1 MSSLNLNAVAEKD
14 ITLEDEICLF
24 FIFFFSS
31 FFFFLFVISP
41 LNYQHIHTN
50 TIMAPKKQATV
61 VTEQDISN
69 SDNEQLV
76 ELINNLVNTKQDELF
91 AKYKAKVESQLEN
104 DHQLI
109 EDLQAELKAKDD
121 RIDALLEELSSLKQ
135 DPGMEFASPIR
146 KKASGRLNQDELA
159 KERENIC
166 FTLDMIE
173 LLTGVKVI
181 NFENTSDEYIF
192 DIKQSS
198 SVKLG
203 LTMHYQLVLASQ
215 PSPEINYIPTFLD
228 ALEGEEV
235 ENYENAKILQKI
247 LPDYL
252 CENLSFPFDTLAQF
266 YGKVNRALNK
276 K

>member
-1 MSSLNLNAVAEKD
+1 MKFVY
-14 ITLEDEICLF
+14 F
-24 FIFFFSS
+24 YFFFRRFS
-31 FFFFLFVISP
+31 FCYIP
-41 LNYQHIHTN
+41 LNYQHIHT
-50 TIMAPKKQATV
+50 IYGPKQATV

-173 LLTGVKVI
+173 LLTG
-181 NFENTSDEYIF
+181 
-192 DIKQSS
+192 
-198 SVKLG
+198 
-203 LTMHYQLVLASQ
+203 
-215 PSPEINYIPTFLD
+215 
-228 ALEGEEV
+228 
-235 ENYENAKILQKI
+235 
-247 LPDYL
+247 
-252 CENLSFPFDTLAQF
+252 
-266 YGKVNRALNK
+266 
-276 K
+276 

>member
-1 MSSLNLNAVAEKD
+1 
-14 ITLEDEICLF
+14 
-24 FIFFFSS
+24 
-31 FFFFLFVISP
+31 
-41 LNYQHIHTN
+41 
-50 TIMAPKKQATV
+50 
-61 VTEQDISN
+61 
-69 SDNEQLV
+69 
-76 ELINNLVNTKQDELF
+76 
-91 AKYKAKVESQLEN
+91 
-104 DHQLI
+104 
-109 EDLQAELKAKDD
+109 
-121 RIDALLEELSSLKQ
+121 
-135 DPGMEFASPIR
+135 MEFASPIR

-235 ENYENAKILQKI
+235 EDYENAKILQKI

>member
-1 MSSLNLNAVAEKD
+1 MLYVG
-14 ITLEDEICLF
+14 
-24 FIFFFSS
+24 
-31 FFFFLFVISP
+31 
-41 LNYQHIHTN
+41 Y
-50 TIMAPKKQATV
+50 
-61 VTEQDISN
+61 
-69 SDNEQLV
+69 
-76 ELINNLVNTKQDELF
+76 
-91 AKYKAKVESQLEN
+91 
-104 DHQLI
+104 
-109 EDLQAELKAKDD
+109 D
-121 RIDALLEELSSLKQ
+121 RAID
-135 DPGMEFASPIR
+135 
-146 KKASGRLNQDELA
+146 
-159 KERENIC
+159 
-166 FTLDMIE
+166 
-173 LLTGVKVI
+173 GVKVI

-235 ENYENAKILQKI
+235 EDYENAKILQKI